1 MNTNEL
7 LAATVILFGDESQKA
22 MAIEECSELINAL
35 CKEKRGRVTD
45 KDIITE
51 IADVQI
57 MCNQLALIYGKD
69 EVRYEKSRKERR
81 LFSRLQEQG
90 LIPEG
95 ESLKHPTRRLAP
107 EELTSQQLI
116 SEIHLLRHRLEKLTK
131 EIKRREDDIERHT
144 DPQTGNYDKQL

>member
-7 LAATVILFGDESQKA
+7 FELTVTSFGREAQKA
-22 MAIEECSELINAL
+22 MAMEECSELINAL

-131 EIKRREDDIERHT
+131 EIKRREDEIERYT

>member
-7 LAATVILFGDESQKA
+7 FELTVTSFGHEAQKA
-22 MAIEECSELINAL
+22 MAMEECSELINAL

-69 EVRYEKSRKERR
+69 EVRDEKARKERR

-95 ESLKHPTRRLAP
+95 ESLKYPTRRLAP

-131 EIKRREDDIERHT
+131 ESKRRESE
-144 DPQTGNYDKQL
+144 NKKQL

>member
-7 LAATVILFGDESQKA
+7 FELTVTSFGREAQKA
-22 MAIEECSELINAL
+22 MAMEECSELINAL

-69 EVRYEKSRKERR
+69 KVRDEKARKERR

-95 ESLKHPTRRLAP
+95 ESLKYPTRRLAP

-116 SEIHLLRHRLEKLTK
+116 SEIHLLQHRLEKFTK
-131 EIKRREDDIERHT
+131 ESKRRESE
-144 DPQTGNYDKQL
+144 NKE